1 MKHILNIEEFYL
13 NEISMKLLY
22 IKCYENSFF
31 DKCLVVEKNVD
42 KELTKKVIELIK
54 NNRFDVNNYELFIK
68 SYKCGKLATFLTNY
82 TKDELIKEG
91 IKTFKVH
98 GYNIGFAL
106 KPIASGMEI
115 VALHNNEDAI
125 GGIGEFLVKAAIEKG
140 GNKLDH
146 YDGFL
151 SDFYEKLGFV
161 EYARMKFKDEYADE
175 NWNYELYGRPDIVF
189 RELKK

>member
-1 MKHILNIEEFYL
+1 MKHILNIKEFYL
-13 NEISMKLLY
+13 NETNMKLLY

-31 DKCLVVEKNVD
+31 EKQMVVEKKID
-42 KELTKKVIELIK
+42 EKLSKKVIDLIK
-54 NNRFDVNNYELFIK
+54 NNKFEVNRYESFVK
-68 SYKCGKLATFLTNY
+68 SYKKGKRTTFLTNY
-82 TKDELIKEG
+82 TKDDLVNEG
-91 IKTFKVH
+91 IKTYKVI

-106 KPIASGMEI
+106 KPIESGMEI
-115 VALHNNEDAI
+115 VAVHNNEENI
-125 GGIGEFLVKAAIEKG
+125 GGVGEILIKAAIKKG

-161 EYARMKFKDEYADE
+161 EYARMKFKDEYADD
-175 NWNYELYGRPDIVF
+175 NWDYEVYGRPDIVF